1 MGIPRFGQRQHQGGI
16 VLLPVLDPGMIMA
29 ASGNAL
35 TQDIPRAAFV
45 ADEFWQVLE
54 PMLSIEE
61 LNAAPPSTQVQG
73 LAKLSP

>member
-1 MGIPRFGQRQHQGGI
+1 
-16 VLLPVLDPGMIMA
+16 MIMA

-54 PMLSIEE
+54 PVISIEE
-61 LNAAPPSTQVQG
+61 FNAGLHVCSTLP
-73 LAKLSP
+73 LAVRR